1 MSVSAPTMGSGS
13 DILVVADPAAFAA
26 RIAELKSSQA
36 SAEKAM
42 RDLKLGMD
50 AAKAWEQA
58 SSEKA
63 KYDALMESIQT
74 DVLNMHRAAKAE
86 ADALV
91 TEAKAELAAAK
102 AEAKAI
108 RDDAKKVAKTLTD
121 QANGSLSGAKQ
132 AWGEVQQARQ
142 EADKA
147 RNEAVTKAAEMSSA
161 VASADAQRKRLQA
174 LVAAIQEIAERA

>member
-1 MSVSAPTMGSGS
+1 MSVSAPTMGGN

-26 RIAELKSSQA
+26 RIAELKTSQA

-50 AAKAWEQA
+50 AAAAWEKAAAEQ
-58 SSEKA
+58 A
-63 KYDALMESIQT
+63 KYDALMEGIQT
-74 DVLNMHRAAKAE
+74 EILNMRRAARLEADELVNAAKAE
-86 ADALV
+86 LTEARR
-91 TEAKAELAAAK
+91 EAKAMRE
-102 AEAKAI
+102 E
-108 RDDAKKVAKTLTD
+108 AKKVAKTLTD
-121 QANGSLSGAKQ
+121 QANGALSGAKQ

-142 EADKA
+142 EAEKA